1 MEDKIAA
8 EEAARK
14 QKLADIAAH
23 ELAKKMSV

>member
-1 MEDKIAA
+1 MEEKIAA
-8 EEAARK
+8 EEADRK